1 MNDNTE
7 IKKHPGGR
15 PRLDDSIARREFIG
29 TKATLPEKN
38 VWKEACKVFGTSVAV
53 GIMIGALQEAL
64 KGKK

>member
-1 MNDNTE
+1 MNGNVE
-7 IKKHPGGR
+7 PKKHPGGR
-15 PRLDDSIARREFIG
+15 PRLDDAIARREFIG

-64 KGKK
+64 NSKK

>member
-1 MNDNTE
+1 MNDNIE
-7 IKKHPGGR
+7 VKKHSGGR

-64 KGKK
+64 KSKK

>member
-1 MNDNTE
+1 MNNNIE
-7 IKKHPGGR
+7 AKKHPGGR
-15 PRLDDSIARREFIG
+15 PRLDDYIARREFIG

-64 KGKK
+64 KSKK